1 MTLRATPLGCG
12 HYLPERVMENVEFEA
27 LVDTSDAWIRERT
40 GIGRRHVAAEG
51 ETTADLATAAAR
63 RALEH
68 AGLESSDVDAVLVA
82 TTTPDHTFPAVAT
95 QVQHAL
101 GMTGGFAFDLQ
112 AVCAGFIYA
121 LSTADALMRAGQARR
136 VLVIGAETFTRLL
149 DWEDRTTCVLFGDGA
164 GAVVLEAREGTG
176 APADRGVLA
185 TCLHSD
191 GAHRD
196 LLYVDGGPSTTQGTG
211 KVRMQGREVF
221 KHAVAKLADVAHEAM
236 DKAGV
241 APDDIDWVVPHQAN
255 LRIIEATA
263 RKAGVPM
270 QKVILTLEDHGNTS
284 AASIPLA
291 LSTAVGQGRIRQGDL
306 LLMEAIGGGL
316 AWGAALVRW

>member
-1 MTLRATPLGCG
+1 MSLRATPMGCG
-12 HYLPERVMENVEFEA
+12 HYLPERVMENAEFEA
-27 LVDTSDAWIRERT
+27 IVETSDAWIRERT
-40 GIGRRHVAAEG
+40 GIGRRHIAAEG
-51 ETTADLATAAAR
+51 ETTADLAAAAAR

-68 AGLESSDVDAVLVA
+68 AGLEAADLDAVIVA

-101 GMTGGFAFDLQ
+101 GMTRGFAFDVQ
-112 AVCAGFIYA
+112 AVCAGFIFA

-136 VLVIGAETFTRLL
+136 ALVIGAETFTRLL
-149 DWEDRTTCVLFGDGA
+149 DWQDRTTCVLFGDGA

-176 APADRGVLA
+176 LPADRGVLA

-191 GAHRD
+191 GAHRE
-196 LLYVDGGPSTTQGTG
+196 LLYVDGGPSTTQATG
-211 KVRMQGREVF
+211 KVRMEGREVF

-291 LSTAVGQGRIRQGDL
+291 LSTAVGQGRIGQGDL